1 MMKLERFR
9 ILDGQKLRY
18 GYTTGSCAAAAAKA
32 AAFMLLTGKEI
43 NEVKL
48 VTPAG
53 IPLTLE
59 VLDVSRTASSVS
71 CAIRKDA
78 GDDPDATDG
87 ALVYAEV
94 CFREE
99 GGVFIEGGPGVGR
112 VTKPGLDQPV
122 GNAAI
127 NSVPR
132 KMITEAL
139 MEVWEM
145 FRAKEPPRKEEE
157 KGFKVTIRIP
167 DGEELAKKT
176 FNPKLGIVG
185 GISVLGTT
193 GIVTP
198 MSEEAL
204 LATIR
209 TEIQM
214 RRAEGLPIL
223 PMAPGNYGRA
233 FFQEKYGFSLDLAV
247 ETSNFIADAL
257 FMAQAQGFSRIL
269 FIGHIGKMIKVAGG
283 IRNTH
288 SKYGDHRMEIL
299 LQITEE
305 VLPGKLS
312 QKGREEIQKAVSM
325 DEAIRLLKEKTM
337 DGAVLREVTGRVKR
351 HLEEFAGGGVHVETV
366 IFSNLYGALGS
377 TEQVEAYMEELKA
390 YEEA

>member
-1 MMKLERFR
+1 
-9 ILDGQKLRY
+9 
-18 GYTTGSCAAAAAKA
+18 
-32 AAFMLLTGKEI
+32 
-43 NEVKL
+43 
-48 VTPAG
+48 
-53 IPLTLE
+53 
-59 VLDVSRTASSVS
+59 
-71 CAIRKDA
+71 
-78 GDDPDATDG
+78 
-87 ALVYAEV
+87 
-94 CFREE
+94 
-99 GGVFIEGGPGVGR
+99 
-112 VTKPGLDQPV
+112 
-122 GNAAI
+122 
-127 NSVPR
+127 
-132 KMITEAL
+132 
-139 MEVWEM
+139 MEVWET
-145 FRAKEPPRKEEE
+145 FREKEPFRKEEE

-209 TEIQM
+209 TEIKM
-214 RRAEGLPIL
+214 RRVEGLPIL

-299 LQITEE
+299 LQITEK

-325 DEAIRLLKEKTM
+325 DEALRLLKEKTM
-337 DGAVLREVTGRVKR
+337 DEAVLREVTKRVKR

>member
-1 MMKLERFR
+1 MKLERFR

-32 AAFMLLTGKEI
+32 AAFMLLSGRET
-43 NEVKL
+43 NEVRL
-48 VTPAG
+48 LTPAG

-59 VLDVSRTASSVS
+59 VLDVTRTASSVS

-87 ALVYAEV
+87 VLVYATV
-94 CFREE
+94 CFREA
-99 GGVFIEGGPGVGR
+99 GGVFIEGGQGVGR
-112 VTKPGLDQPV
+112 VTKPGLDQMV

-139 MEVWEM
+139 TEVWET
-145 FRAKEPPRKEEE
+145 FREKDASGKEGK
-157 KGFKVTIRIP
+157 KGLEVMIRIP
-167 DGEELAKKT
+167 GGEELAKKT

-209 TEIQM
+209 TEIKM
-214 RRAEGLPIL
+214 RLAEGLPIL

-257 FMAQAQGFSRIL
+257 GMAVSQGFSKIL
-269 FIGHIGKMIKVAGG
+269 FIGHIGKLIKVAGG

-312 QKGREEIQKAVSM
+312 QKDREKMQEAVSM
-325 DEAIRLLKEKTM
+325 DEAIRLLKEKGL
-337 DGAVLREVTGRVKR
+337 DENVLREVTKRVKW
-351 HLEEFAGGGVHVETV
+351 HLEEFAGGDVQVETV
-366 IFSNLYGALGS
+366 IFSNIYGVLGS